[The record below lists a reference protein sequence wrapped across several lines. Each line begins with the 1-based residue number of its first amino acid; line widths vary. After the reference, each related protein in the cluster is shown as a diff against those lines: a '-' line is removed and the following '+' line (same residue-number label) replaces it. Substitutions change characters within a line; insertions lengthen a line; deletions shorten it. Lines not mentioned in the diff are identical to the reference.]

1 MSSMIEY
8 YQDRY
13 ASIEN
18 SPGLET
24 EPTFRARVDYALRK
38 IGKRSARILDFGCN
52 TGSAARHFV
61 EAGHEVVGVD
71 ISQSAIRIARRNVPQ
86 ATFCQTDSESSV
98 ALPPASFDVCYC
110 SEVIEHL
117 FNVQGFVAEV
127 HRLLKDGG
135 MLVLTTPYHGWLKNL
150 LVDAALRPTFFT
162 HGRTYSILFQEV
174 DASVPGA
181 GRFPCRGNH
190 GDGSNVAPMEFH
202 VDYSAKNR

>member
-86 ATFCQTDSESSV
+86 ATFCQTDSARISNLNEIYQPFS
-98 ALPPASFDVCYC
+98 
-110 SEVIEHL
+110 
-117 FNVQGFVAEV
+117 
-127 HRLLKDGG
+127 RLRH
-135 MLVLTTPYHGWLKNL
+135 PYL
-150 LVDAALRPTFFT
+150 
-162 HGRTYSILFQEV
+162 
-174 DASVPGA
+174 
-181 GRFPCRGNH
+181 
-190 GDGSNVAPMEFH
+190 
-202 VDYSAKNR
+202 